1 MALGENRKHRVAEC
15 WEGARA
21 RKYWPHT
28 ATWEAIGK
36 KRSLWKQKQGPV
48 LYCFTRQGN
57 KNNRVYYILCPPLT
71 HLFNSITS
79 L

>member
-1 MALGENRKHRVAEC
+1 MALGENRKPRVAEC
-15 WEGARA
+15 WEGATA
-21 RKYWPHT
+21 RKCWPCT

-36 KRSLWKQKQGPV
+36 KRSLWRQKQGPV
-48 LYCFTRQGN
+48 LYRFMRQGN
-57 KNNRVYYILCPPLT
+57 KNNKVYYISRPPLT